1 MLISNTF
8 FNFYKCYN
16 KNMRTFKKIG
26 ILIFVLLIVL
36 TSSIFIFTKNSNI
49 KKEQKKKE
57 FNYNLTWEQLFGDP
71 TYRQMIL
78 YQILI
83 PKSSYEYNLRDVRGN
98 HVITNATIAA
108 IATKEKQKITE
119 AELASVTELF
129 PLTPENEKNNPNYIP
144 IGVKS
149 AKEFDQIF
157 FVSPFYYNCYLYNL
171 TSIEVNTDK
180 FTRELYHEYQDN
192 YINNYPKC
200 LNLRKLKIN
209 NYGSTLLE
217 LGRNSLVEDFEIIN
231 HKNDYNTSLVIDN
244 NTGYFKYENVKSIKG
259 KGNFTLY
266 THYGTSDHHG
276 FGYHTNMKLE
286 KFIIDGKTDD
296 VVTAKETVAKTTETE
311 IRVYQAKNP
320 CKYTLSGD
328 NLTKVEFG
336 DSKTEICP
344 EKSFIKLRDVPKL
357 KNVEITSYAEF
368 DHFDYENN
376 QINYAKISDN
386 RKYGDRTINLR
397 NNPVKEI
404 RFEYSTSSNRITK
417 LFKELSLTVGEGEE
431 IKFSHSTYGIK
442 KTSVIVDSSSKE
454 EYTPEEVNNLTPK
467 SLNDV
472 NGVFLSKNY
481 AGNDKGY
488 LFSTLGMKT
497 LKVLELDPSDNKY
510 KVSGIMKIEVL
521 KTSMASKFVPQYIP
535 SYPKKFVYETEIGD
549 LCITKS
555 VSDLP
560 IINKDDIV
568 SVEECVKP
576 KKGLQT
582 DGYRKVTFKDK
593 SVKYLPLEYYGY
605 KYVTKKIDCKD
616 LYSKNES
623 YIYGNNN
630 KVFLRKYKKI
640 YQSECIHNNEDY
652 TCTAMY
658 EDNCDNYKLENT
670 LLDSK
675 NYRKIIMKV
684 EEIVP
689 WGHSKVE
696 DKLKENASATP
707 SGIFNI
713 HNFEPGKTVM
723 DSGDYLYNETTQ
735 TVTKNLDWKRDED
748 KRVISYVSYEDETR
762 TKEKDRF
769 VVTTILRDTDND
781 GIPDEIDEDDDND
794 GISDVQE
801 AIDGTDPKDKNS
813 YKVKICYK
821 ITG

>member
-1 MLISNTF
+1 M
-8 FNFYKCYN
+8 
-16 KNMRTFKKIG
+16 
-26 ILIFVLLIVL
+26 
-36 TSSIFIFTKNSNI
+36 
-49 KKEQKKKE
+49 
-57 FNYNLTWEQLFGDP
+57 
-71 TYRQMIL
+71 
-78 YQILI
+78 
-83 PKSSYEYNLRDVRGN
+83 
-98 HVITNATIAA
+98 
-108 IATKEKQKITE
+108 
-119 AELASVTELF
+119 
-129 PLTPENEKNNPNYIP
+129 
-144 IGVKS
+144 
-149 AKEFDQIF
+149 
-157 FVSPFYYNCYLYNL
+157 
-171 TSIEVNTDK
+171 
-180 FTRELYHEYQDN
+180 YHEYH
-192 YINNYPKC
+192 NYPKC
-200 LNLRKLKIN
+200 LNLKKLKIN
-209 NYGSTLLE
+209 NYGSTFLE
-217 LGRNSLVEDFEIIN
+217 LGRNSLVENFEIIN
-231 HKNDYNTSLVIDN
+231 HKNDYTTSLVIDN
-244 NTGYFKYENVKSIKG
+244 HLGYLKYDNVKVIKG
-259 KGNFTLY
+259 KGNFKLY
-266 THYGTSDHHG
+266 THRGSTNYSG
-276 FGYHTNMKLE
+276 FDYHTNMKLE
-286 KFIIDGKTDD
+286 KFIIEGTTDD
-296 VVTAKETVAKTTETE
+296 VVTAKETIAKTTTTE
-311 IRVYQAKNP
+311 IRINIAKNP
-320 CKYTLSGD
+320 CKYNLSGD
-328 NLTKVEFG
+328 NLTKIEF
-336 DSKTEICP
+336 SNFARRSIICP
-344 EKSFIKLRDVPKL
+344 EKSFLKLRDVPNL
-357 KNVEITSYAEF
+357 KNVEITSYADF
-368 DHFDYENN
+368 DLFDYENN
-376 QINYAKISDN
+376 QINTAKISDN
-386 RKYGDRTINLR
+386 QNYIDRSINLR
-397 NNPVKEI
+397 NNPLKI
-404 RFEYSTSSNRITK
+404 IYFDHSSSLNKVTK
-417 LFKELSLTVGEGEE
+417 LFKELSVTIGEGEE

-481 AGNDKGY
+481 ASNDKGY

-521 KTSMASKFVPQYIP
+521 KTSMASKFVPQYIS
-535 SYPKKFVYETEIGD
+535 SYPKKFVYESEERDFCIGM
-549 LCITKS
+549 LVT
-555 VSDLP
+555 DLP

-616 LYSKNES
+616 LYSNNES

-630 KVFLRKYKKI
+630 KLFLRKYKKI

-675 NYRKIIMKV
+675 NYQKIIMKV
-684 EEIVP
+684 EEEIVP

-735 TVTKNLDWKRDED
+735 TVTKNLDWKKDED

-801 AIDGTDPKDKNS
+801 IKDGTDPKDKNS

>member
-180 FTRELYHEYQDN
+180 FTRELYPKY
-192 YINNYPKC
+192 NYPKC
-200 LNLRKLKIN
+200 LNLKKLKIN
-209 NYGSTLLE
+209 NYGSTFLD
-217 LGRNSLVEDFEIIN
+217 LGFMGIAENFEIIN
-231 HKNDYNTSLVIDN
+231 HNKNYTTDVIID
-244 NTGYFKYENVKSIKG
+244 TQSYIGYGYVKSIKAQ
-259 KGNFTLY
+259 GNFRLY
-266 THYGTSDHHG
+266 KESGALYSG
-276 FGYHTNMKLE
+276 FPANMRLD
-286 KFIIDGKTDD
+286 KFIIDGTTDD
-296 VVTAKETVAKTTETE
+296 VVTAKETVAKTTKTE
-311 IRVYQAKNP
+311 IRVDQDKNP

-368 DHFDYENN
+368 DYFDYENN
-376 QINYAKISDN
+376 QINYAKISDS
-386 RKYGDRTINLR
+386 RKYSDRTINLR

-404 RFEYSTSSNRITK
+404 WFDYSISSSRITK
-417 LFKELSLTVGEGEE
+417 LFKELSLTVGEGEQ
-431 IKFSHSTYGIK
+431 INFTNLTFGI
-442 KTSVIVDSSSKE
+442 TVIVDSSSKE

-521 KTSMASKFVPQYIP
+521 NTSMASKFVPQYIP
-535 SYPKKFVYETEIGD
+535 SYPKKFVYENEERD

-675 NYRKIIMKV
+675 NYQKIIMKV

-713 HNFEPGKTVM
+713 HNFEPGKKVM

-801 AIDGTDPKDKNS
+801 IKDGTDPKDKNS

>member
-1 MLISNTF
+1 
-8 FNFYKCYN
+8 
-16 KNMRTFKKIG
+16 MRTFKKIG

-108 IATKEKQKITE
+108 IAAKEKQKITE

-144 IGVKS
+144 TGVKN
-149 AKEFDQIF
+149 AKIIGHTSLL
-157 FVSPFYYNCYLYNL
+157 SPFYNNCYLYNV

-180 FTRELYHEYQDN
+180 FTRDLYHEYQD
-192 YINNYPKC
+192 YPNNYPKC
-200 LNLRKLKIN
+200 LNLKKLKIN

-217 LGRNSLVEDFEIIN
+217 LGRNSLVENFEIIN
-231 HKNDYNTSLVIDN
+231 HKNDYTTSLVIDN
-244 NTGYFKYENVKSIKG
+244 YLGYNKYENVKVIKG
-259 KGNFTLY
+259 KGNFKLY
-266 THYGTSDHHG
+266 TYRGGTNYSG
-276 FGYHTNMKLE
+276 FAYETNMKLE
-286 KFIIDGKTDD
+286 KFIIDGTTDD
-296 VVTAKETVAKTTETE
+296 VVTAKETLAKTTKTE
-311 IRVYQAKNP
+311 IGIDQSKNP

-336 DSKTEICP
+336 GSRATEICP

-357 KNVEITSYAEF
+357 NYVEITSYTEF

-376 QINYAKISDN
+376 QINNVKIHDTQ
-386 RKYGDRTINLR
+386 KYSDRTINLR
-397 NNPVKEI
+397 NNPIKNI
-404 RFEYSTSSNRITK
+404 WFDHSNISNKITK
-417 LFKELSLTVGEGEE
+417 LFKELSLTIGEGEE
-431 IKFSHSTYGIK
+431 LSFQHSTYGVK
-442 KTSVIVDSSSKE
+442 KTYVIVDSSNKE
-454 EYTPEEVNNLTPK
+454 EYTPEEVNNLIPK
-467 SLNDV
+467 HLNDV
-472 NGVFLSKNY
+472 NGVFLVGNY
-481 AGNDKGY
+481 NPIYITSYYTKY
-488 LFSTLGMKT
+488 SFSTLGMKT
-497 LKVLELDPSDNKY
+497 LKVLELDSNDNKY
-510 KVSGIMKIEVL
+510 KVSGIIKVEVL

-535 SYPKKFVYETEIGD
+535 SYIKKFVYETEERD
-549 LCITKS
+549 LCIGRS
-555 VSDLP
+555 VADLP

-675 NYRKIIMKV
+675 NYQKIIMKV

-723 DSGDYLYNETTQ
+723 DSDDYLYNETTQ
-735 TVTKNLDWKRDED
+735 TVTKNLDWKKDED

-801 AIDGTDPKDKNS
+801 IKDGTDPKDKNS

>member
-1 MLISNTF
+1 
-8 FNFYKCYN
+8 
-16 KNMRTFKKIG
+16 MRTFKKIG

-144 IGVKS
+144 TGVKS

-180 FTRELYHEYQDN
+180 FTRELYHEYH
-192 YINNYPKC
+192 NYPKC
-200 LNLRKLKIN
+200 LNLKKLKIN
-209 NYGSTLLE
+209 NYGSTFLE
-217 LGRNSLVEDFEIIN
+217 LGRNSLVENFEIIN
-231 HKNDYNTSLVIDN
+231 HKNDYTTSLVIDN
-244 NTGYFKYENVKSIKG
+244 HLGYLKYDNVKVIKG
-259 KGNFTLY
+259 KGNFKLY
-266 THYGTSDHHG
+266 THRGSTNYSG
-276 FGYHTNMKLE
+276 FDYHTNMKLE
-286 KFIIDGKTDD
+286 KFIIEGTTDD
-296 VVTAKETVAKTTETE
+296 VVTAKETIAKTTTTE
-311 IRVYQAKNP
+311 IRINIASNP
-320 CKYTLSGD
+320 CKYNLSGD
-328 NLTKVEFG
+328 NLTKIEF
-336 DSKTEICP
+336 SNFARRSIICP
-344 EKSFIKLRDVPKL
+344 EKSFLKLRDVPNL
-357 KNVEITSYAEF
+357 KNVEITSYADF
-368 DHFDYENN
+368 DLFDYENN
-376 QINYAKISDN
+376 QINTAKISDN
-386 RKYGDRTINLR
+386 QNYIDRSINLR
-397 NNPVKEI
+397 NNPLKI
-404 RFEYSTSSNRITK
+404 IYFDHSSSSNKVSK
-417 LFKELSLTVGEGEE
+417 LFKELSLTIGEGEE

-481 AGNDKGY
+481 ASNDKGY

-521 KTSMASKFVPQYIP
+521 KTSMASKFVPQYIS
-535 SYPKKFVYETEIGD
+535 SYPKKFVYESEERDFCIGM
-549 LCITKS
+549 LVT
-555 VSDLP
+555 DLP

-616 LYSKNES
+616 LYSNNES

-630 KVFLRKYKKI
+630 KLFLRKYKKI

-675 NYRKIIMKV
+675 NYQKIIMKV

-713 HNFEPGKTVM
+713 HNLEPGKTVM

-735 TVTKNLDWKRDED
+735 TVTKNLDWKKDED

-781 GIPDEIDEDDDND
+781 GI
-794 GISDVQE
+794 SDVQE
-801 AIDGTDPKDKNS
+801 IKDGTDPKDKNS

>member
-8 FNFYKCYN
+8 FYFYKCYN

-129 PLTPENEKNNPNYIP
+129 PLTSENEKNNPNYIP
-144 IGVKS
+144 TGVKS

-180 FTRELYHEYQDN
+180 FTRELYHEYH
-192 YINNYPKC
+192 NYPKC
-200 LNLRKLKIN
+200 LNLKKLKIN
-209 NYGSTLLE
+209 NYGSTFLE
-217 LGRNSLVEDFEIIN
+217 LGRNSLVENFEIIN
-231 HKNDYNTSLVIDN
+231 HKNDYTTSLVIDN
-244 NTGYFKYENVKSIKG
+244 HLGYLKYDNVKVIKG
-259 KGNFTLY
+259 KGNFKLY
-266 THYGTSDHHG
+266 THRGSTNYSG
-276 FGYHTNMKLE
+276 FDYHTNMKLE
-286 KFIIDGKTDD
+286 KFIIEGTTDD
-296 VVTAKETVAKTTETE
+296 VVTAKETIAKTTTTE
-311 IRVYQAKNP
+311 IRINIAKNP
-320 CKYTLSGD
+320 CKYNLSGD
-328 NLTKVEFG
+328 NLTKIEF
-336 DSKTEICP
+336 SNFARRSIICP
-344 EKSFIKLRDVPKL
+344 EKSFLKLRDVPNL
-357 KNVEITSYAEF
+357 KNVEITSYADF
-368 DHFDYENN
+368 DLFDYENN
-376 QINYAKISDN
+376 QINTAKISDN
-386 RKYGDRTINLR
+386 QNYIDRSINLR
-397 NNPVKEI
+397 NNPLKI
-404 RFEYSTSSNRITK
+404 IYFDHSSSSNKVSK
-417 LFKELSLTVGEGEE
+417 LFKELSLTIGEGEE

-481 AGNDKGY
+481 ASNDKGY

-521 KTSMASKFVPQYIP
+521 KTSMASKFVPQYIS
-535 SYPKKFVYETEIGD
+535 SYPKKFVYESEERDFCIGM
-549 LCITKS
+549 LVT
-555 VSDLP
+555 DLP

-568 SVEECVKP
+568 LVEECVKP

-675 NYRKIIMKV
+675 NYQKIIMKV
-684 EEIVP
+684 EEEIVP

-735 TVTKNLDWKRDED
+735 TVTKNLDWKKDED
-748 KRVISYVSYEDETR
+748 KRVISYVSYEL
-762 TKEKDRF
+762 KKK
-769 VVTTILRDTDND
+769 
-781 GIPDEIDEDDDND
+781 IDLL
-794 GISDVQE
+794 
-801 AIDGTDPKDKNS
+801 
-813 YKVKICYK
+813 
-821 ITG
+821 

>member
-1 MLISNTF
+1 
-8 FNFYKCYN
+8 
-16 KNMRTFKKIG
+16 MRTFKKIG
-26 ILIFVLLIVL
+26 ILIFILLIVL

-57 FNYNLTWEQLFGDP
+57 FNYNLTWKQLFGDS

-78 YQILI
+78 YQILV
-83 PKSSYEYNLRDVRGN
+83 PKNSYEYNLRDVKGN

-108 IATKEKQKITE
+108 ISTKEKQKVTE

-144 IGVKS
+144 TGVKN
-149 AKEFDQIF
+149 AKEFDQVF

-171 TSIEVNTDK
+171 TSIEVDTDK
-180 FTRELYHEYQDN
+180 FTRDLYHEYSNN
-192 YINNYPKC
+192 YIKC
-200 LNLRKLKIN
+200 LNLKNLKIN
-209 NYGSTLLE
+209 NYGSTFLD
-217 LGRNSLVEDFEIIN
+217 LGRNGLVENFEIIN
-231 HKNDYNTSLVIDN
+231 HKNDYITSLVIDN
-244 NTGYFKYENVKSIKG
+244 YLGYLKYENVKVIKG
-259 KGNFTLY
+259 KGNFNLY
-266 THYGTSDHHG
+266 TQRGTTNYSG
-276 FGYHTNMKLE
+276 FASHTNMKLE
-286 KFIIDGKTDD
+286 KFIIDGTTDD
-296 VVTAKETVAKTTETE
+296 VVTAKETVAKTTKNE
-311 IRVYQAKNP
+311 IRIDQSKNP

-336 DSKTEICP
+336 GSRATEICP

-357 KNVEITSYAEF
+357 NYVEITSYTEF

-376 QINYAKISDN
+376 QINNVKIHDTQ
-386 RKYGDRTINLR
+386 KYSDRTINLR
-397 NNPVKEI
+397 NNPIKNI
-404 RFEYSTSSNRITK
+404 WFDHSNISNKITK
-417 LFKELSLTVGEGEE
+417 LFKELSLTIGEGEE
-431 IKFSHSTYGIK
+431 LSFQHSTYGVK
-442 KTSVIVDSSSKE
+442 KTYVIVDSSNKE
-454 EYTPEEVNNLTPK
+454 EYTPEEVNNLIPK
-467 SLNDV
+467 HLNDV
-472 NGVFLSKNY
+472 NGVFLVGNY
-481 AGNDKGY
+481 NPIYIASYYTKY
-488 LFSTLGMKT
+488 SFSTLGMKT
-497 LKVLELDPSDNKY
+497 LKVLELDSNDNKY
-510 KVSGIMKIEVL
+510 KVSGIIKVEVL

-535 SYPKKFVYETEIGD
+535 SYIKKFVYETEERD
-549 LCITKS
+549 LCIGRS
-555 VSDLP
+555 VADLP

-576 KKGLQT
+576 KKGLQN

-616 LYSKNES
+616 LYSNNES

-630 KVFLRKYKKI
+630 KLFLRKYKKI
-640 YQSECIHNNEDY
+640 YQNECIHNNEDY

-675 NYRKIIMKV
+675 NYQKIIMKV
-684 EEIVP
+684 EQIIP

-696 DKLKENASATP
+696 EKLQKNASATP

-723 DSGDYLYNETTQ
+723 DSDDYLYNETTQ
-735 TVTKNLDWKRDED
+735 TVTKNLDWKKDED

-801 AIDGTDPKDKNS
+801 IKDGTDPKDKNS

>member
-1 MLISNTF
+1 M
-8 FNFYKCYN
+8 
-16 KNMRTFKKIG
+16 
-26 ILIFVLLIVL
+26 
-36 TSSIFIFTKNSNI
+36 
-49 KKEQKKKE
+49 
-57 FNYNLTWEQLFGDP
+57 
-71 TYRQMIL
+71 
-78 YQILI
+78 
-83 PKSSYEYNLRDVRGN
+83 
-98 HVITNATIAA
+98 
-108 IATKEKQKITE
+108 
-119 AELASVTELF
+119 
-129 PLTPENEKNNPNYIP
+129 
-144 IGVKS
+144 
-149 AKEFDQIF
+149 
-157 FVSPFYYNCYLYNL
+157 
-171 TSIEVNTDK
+171 
-180 FTRELYHEYQDN
+180 YHEYH
-192 YINNYPKC
+192 NYPKC
-200 LNLRKLKIN
+200 LNLKKLKIN
-209 NYGSTLLE
+209 NYGSTFLE
-217 LGRNSLVEDFEIIN
+217 LGRNSLVENFEIIN
-231 HKNDYNTSLVIDN
+231 HKNDYTTSLVIDN
-244 NTGYFKYENVKSIKG
+244 HLGYLKYDNVKVIKG
-259 KGNFTLY
+259 KGNFKLY
-266 THYGTSDHHG
+266 THRGSTNYSG
-276 FGYHTNMKLE
+276 FDYHTNMKLE
-286 KFIIDGKTDD
+286 KFIIEGTTDD
-296 VVTAKETVAKTTETE
+296 VVTAKETIAKTTTTE
-311 IRVYQAKNP
+311 IRINIASNP
-320 CKYTLSGD
+320 CKYNLSGD
-328 NLTKVEFG
+328 NLTKIEF
-336 DSKTEICP
+336 SNFARRSIICP
-344 EKSFIKLRDVPKL
+344 EKSFLKLRDVPNL
-357 KNVEITSYAEF
+357 KNVEITSYADF
-368 DHFDYENN
+368 DLFDYENN
-376 QINYAKISDN
+376 QINTAKISDN
-386 RKYGDRTINLR
+386 QNYIDRSINLR
-397 NNPVKEI
+397 NNPLKI
-404 RFEYSTSSNRITK
+404 IYFDHSSSSNKVSK
-417 LFKELSLTVGEGEE
+417 LFKELSLTIGEGEE

-454 EYTPEEVNNLTPK
+454 EYTPEEMNNLTPK

-481 AGNDKGY
+481 ASNDKGY

-521 KTSMASKFVPQYIP
+521 KTSMASKFVPQYIS
-535 SYPKKFVYETEIGD
+535 SYPKKFVYESEERDFCIGM
-549 LCITKS
+549 LVT
-555 VSDLP
+555 DLP

-616 LYSKNES
+616 LYSNNES

-630 KVFLRKYKKI
+630 KLFLRKYKKI

-675 NYRKIIMKV
+675 NYQKIIMKV
-684 EEIVP
+684 EEEIVP

-735 TVTKNLDWKRDED
+735 TVTKNLDWKKDED

-801 AIDGTDPKDKNS
+801 IKDGTDPKDKNS

>member
-1 MLISNTF
+1 M
-8 FNFYKCYN
+8 
-16 KNMRTFKKIG
+16 
-26 ILIFVLLIVL
+26 
-36 TSSIFIFTKNSNI
+36 
-49 KKEQKKKE
+49 
-57 FNYNLTWEQLFGDP
+57 
-71 TYRQMIL
+71 
-78 YQILI
+78 
-83 PKSSYEYNLRDVRGN
+83 
-98 HVITNATIAA
+98 
-108 IATKEKQKITE
+108 
-119 AELASVTELF
+119 
-129 PLTPENEKNNPNYIP
+129 
-144 IGVKS
+144 
-149 AKEFDQIF
+149 
-157 FVSPFYYNCYLYNL
+157 
-171 TSIEVNTDK
+171 
-180 FTRELYHEYQDN
+180 YHEYH
-192 YINNYPKC
+192 NYPKC
-200 LNLRKLKIN
+200 LNLKKLKIN
-209 NYGSTLLE
+209 NYGSTFLE
-217 LGRNSLVEDFEIIN
+217 LGRNSLVENFEIIN
-231 HKNDYNTSLVIDN
+231 HKNDYTTSLVIDN
-244 NTGYFKYENVKSIKG
+244 HLGYLKYDNVKVIKG
-259 KGNFTLY
+259 KGNFKLY
-266 THYGTSDHHG
+266 THRGSTNYSG
-276 FGYHTNMKLE
+276 FDYHTNMKLE
-286 KFIIDGKTDD
+286 KFIIEGTTDD
-296 VVTAKETVAKTTETE
+296 VVTAKETIAKTTTTE
-311 IRVYQAKNP
+311 IRINIAKNP
-320 CKYTLSGD
+320 CKYNLSGD
-328 NLTKVEFG
+328 NLTKIEF
-336 DSKTEICP
+336 SNFARRSIICP
-344 EKSFIKLRDVPKL
+344 EKSFLKLRDVPNL
-357 KNVEITSYAEF
+357 KNVEITSYADF
-368 DHFDYENN
+368 DLFDYENN
-376 QINYAKISDN
+376 QINTAKISDN
-386 RKYGDRTINLR
+386 QNYIDRSINLR
-397 NNPVKEI
+397 NNPLKI
-404 RFEYSTSSNRITK
+404 IYFDHSSSLNKVSK
-417 LFKELSLTVGEGEE
+417 LFKELSLTIGEGEE

-481 AGNDKGY
+481 ASNDKGY

-521 KTSMASKFVPQYIP
+521 KTSMASKFVPQYIS
-535 SYPKKFVYETEIGD
+535 SYPKKFVYESEERDFCIGM
-549 LCITKS
+549 LVT
-555 VSDLP
+555 DLP

-616 LYSKNES
+616 LYSNNES

-630 KVFLRKYKKI
+630 KLFLRKYKKI

-675 NYRKIIMKV
+675 NYQKIIMKV
-684 EEIVP
+684 EEEIVP

-735 TVTKNLDWKRDED
+735 TVTKNLDWKKDED

-801 AIDGTDPKDKNS
+801 IKDGTDPKDKNS

>member
-1 MLISNTF
+1 
-8 FNFYKCYN
+8 
-16 KNMRTFKKIG
+16 MRTFKKIG

-108 IATKEKQKITE
+108 IAAKEKQKITE

-144 IGVKS
+144 TGVKS

-180 FTRELYHEYQDN
+180 FTRELYHEYH
-192 YINNYPKC
+192 NYPKC
-200 LNLRKLKIN
+200 LNLKKLKIN
-209 NYGSTLLE
+209 NYGSTFLE
-217 LGRNSLVEDFEIIN
+217 LGRNSLVENFEIIN
-231 HKNDYNTSLVIDN
+231 HKNDYTTSLVIDN
-244 NTGYFKYENVKSIKG
+244 HLGYLKYDNVKVIKG
-259 KGNFTLY
+259 KGNFKLY
-266 THYGTSDHHG
+266 THRGSTNYSG
-276 FGYHTNMKLE
+276 FDYHTNMKLE
-286 KFIIDGKTDD
+286 KFIIEGTTDD
-296 VVTAKETVAKTTETE
+296 VVTAKETIAKTTTTE
-311 IRVYQAKNP
+311 IRINIASNP
-320 CKYTLSGD
+320 CKYNLSGD
-328 NLTKVEFG
+328 NLTKIEF
-336 DSKTEICP
+336 SNFARRSIICP
-344 EKSFIKLRDVPKL
+344 EKSFLKLRDVPNL
-357 KNVEITSYAEF
+357 KNVEITSYADF
-368 DHFDYENN
+368 DLFDYENN
-376 QINYAKISDN
+376 QINTAKISDN
-386 RKYGDRTINLR
+386 QNYIDRSINLR
-397 NNPVKEI
+397 NNPLKI
-404 RFEYSTSSNRITK
+404 IYFDHSSSSNKVSK
-417 LFKELSLTVGEGEE
+417 LFKELSLTIGEGEE

-481 AGNDKGY
+481 ASNDKGY

-521 KTSMASKFVPQYIP
+521 KTSMASKFVPQYIS
-535 SYPKKFVYETEIGD
+535 SYPKKFVYESEERDFCIGM
-549 LCITKS
+549 LVT
-555 VSDLP
+555 DLP

-616 LYSKNES
+616 LYSNNES

-630 KVFLRKYKKI
+630 KLFLRKYKKI

-675 NYRKIIMKV
+675 NYQKIIMKV
-684 EEIVP
+684 EEEIVP